1 MRNLDKKELQNI
13 QGGGLGIGLLI
24 CAGVVFLVGVI
35 DGYVRPMKC
44 N

>member
-1 MRNLDKKELQNI
+1 MIELNSRELKNI
-13 QGGGLGIGLLI
+13 DGGGIGLVLGLI
-24 CAGVVFLVGVI
+24 AGVSFVIGVI